1 MSDIER
7 RNDEEMPEEP
17 MPEEPTP
24 SGVNDDAPVLGR
36 VPPPVNAEL
45 ARRVP
50 EEPTPSGVPMP
61 NPVLP
66 PPRQALALRT
76 RTPLV
81 LAGQP
86 RILSRV
92 SPDIDASQKRAR
104 SSSVE
109 PPPSKRR
116 KTRSVARFFDMA
128 AEEDEVSGD
137 DSEPRRVRRADEDAD
152 GEEGEDD
159 DEETPFDREF
169 IDDEPIHQGSH
180 FTIPDETDADA
191 LEALAASFKT
201 ASASFLFAV
210 SPSSASP
217 FSTSTS
223 SHDLVHNL
231 FAPAPSDERTTVQR
245 GEWIRLKK
253 KPYEGKLAWVVSS
266 QRFIVANLDG
276 VGDADPCSRVTYN
289 APLLATAYPRVLP
302 NPDELLRFKQSKESY
317 FKQATFVGTTSAL
330 VEGVRVV
337 VVAGQHKGDVGYI
350 VVIREIADEKY
361 RGRWAK
367 IQEEYNGIDTV
378 DAKADGIFVKIMH
391 LRRHALDP
399 PTPFRV
405 LDRVQVITGIEHR
418 GAIGR
423 IVQES
428 GAQDIIEVEHRR
440 VTRYFMEGDFVCV
453 TEASKNRRGGRCGL
467 VVKGQRNFDGSDIYD
482 DSLWRAPSR
491 DANFD
496 LNPAPSMSSWAALM
510 PQPDIVDLQTFSAQK
525 SSSSGEAQFI
535 DLSGALGSVVRE
547 GRPVGFDPTGALR
560 SAVGHDLEKQRRE
573 GKHHHIRPD

>member
-1 MSDIER
+1 M
-7 RNDEEMPEEP
+7 
-17 MPEEPTP
+17 THLF
-24 SGVNDDAPVLGR
+24 A
-36 VPPPVNAEL
+36 
-45 ARRVP
+45 
-50 EEPTPSGVPMP
+50 
-61 NPVLP
+61 
-66 PPRQALALRT
+66 
-76 RTPLV
+76 
-81 LAGQP
+81 
-86 RILSRV
+86 
-92 SPDIDASQKRAR
+92 
-104 SSSVE
+104 
-109 PPPSKRR
+109 
-116 KTRSVARFFDMA
+116 
-128 AEEDEVSGD
+128 
-137 DSEPRRVRRADEDAD
+137 
-152 GEEGEDD
+152 
-159 DEETPFDREF
+159 EF

-201 ASASFLFAV
+201 ASASFPSAV

-391 LRRHALDP
+391 LRRHALDL

-405 LDRVQVITGIEHR
+405 LDRVQVVTGIEHR

-423 IVQES
+423 IVQVGDEWLRVQCMQES
-428 GAQDIIEVEHRR
+428 GAQDVIEVEHRR

-467 VVKGQRNFDGSDIYD
+467 VVKVCMG
-482 DSLWRAPSR
+482 
-491 DANFD
+491 
-496 LNPAPSMSSWAALM
+496 
-510 PQPDIVDLQTFSAQK
+510 
-525 SSSSGEAQFI
+525 
-535 DLSGALGSVVRE
+535 GALELYSVMPSFIA
-547 GRPVGFDPTGALR
+547 GQNTKLN
-560 SAVGHDLEKQRRE
+560 
-573 GKHHHIRPD
+573 